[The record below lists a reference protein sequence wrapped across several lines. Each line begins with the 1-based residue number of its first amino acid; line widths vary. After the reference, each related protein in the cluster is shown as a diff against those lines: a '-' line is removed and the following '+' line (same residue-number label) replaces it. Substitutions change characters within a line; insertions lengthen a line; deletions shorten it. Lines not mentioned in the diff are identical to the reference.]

1 MLVYI
6 DRPCSLVEVCSKVY
20 MCYVVVQRPSA
31 RIFVV
36 FRFNLENQSIN
47 FDKAASRCVS
57 GSAVCL
63 ADLLSPFSVVLDNLF
78 SHCLPP
84 SMIKRS

>member
-6 DRPCSLVEVCSKVY
+6 DRPCSLVEACLKVHITVK
-20 MCYVVVQRPSA
+20 CNSSRPEEYLMSS
-31 RIFVV
+31 
-36 FRFNLENQSIN
+36 FNLGKCSIS
-47 FDKAASRCVS
+47 FDKAASRCVC